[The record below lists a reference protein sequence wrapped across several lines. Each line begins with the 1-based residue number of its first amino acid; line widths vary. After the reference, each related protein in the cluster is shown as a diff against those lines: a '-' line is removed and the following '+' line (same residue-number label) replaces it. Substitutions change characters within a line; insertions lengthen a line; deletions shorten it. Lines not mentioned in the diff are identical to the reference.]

1 MGRLAIVGLAHTSKI
16 VKGHAKA
23 FSLRITIPK
32 EIAKELGYVAGDTV
46 EWAIAMKGG
55 KKGVFIRKLE

>member
-1 MGRLAIVGLAHTSKI
+1 MALSALSHTSKI

-23 FSLRITIPK
+23 FSLRVTIPK
-32 EIAKELGYVAGDTV
+32 EIAESMGFKAGDTLDFTV
-46 EWAIAMKGG
+46 VTHDD